1 MMKKKNKMY
10 KLYLKYKDEK
20 DYRFYGIRS
29 MYYMRELILDYLVVH
44 DMYNEDQVEFKI
56 ERCKDNKEE

>member
-10 KLYLKYKDEK
+10 KLYLKYKDEE
-20 DYRFYGIRS
+20 DYRFYGIGS

-56 ERCKDNKEE
+56 ERYKDNKEE